1 MQVFMSEDDRGL
13 ARLLNK
19 SLDEMPRSASLRIAA
34 HGALNSGS
42 EILAP
47 VEPR

>member
-1 MQVFMSEDDRGL
+1 MQIFMFGDDRRL
-13 ARLLNK
+13 ARLLK
-19 SLDEMPRSASLRIAA
+19 KGLDEMPRSTSLRIAA
-34 HGALNSGS
+34 YGALNSGS